1 MVLREGKAMR
11 TGTSRSDRGRRPWR
25 LALFAP
31 ALVAALMVAGAG
43 ATQDADDGAGAA
55 GNASQA
61 IEITADTL
69 EVRQSENVA
78 VFEGSVHAV
87 QGEMVLNADMLTVYY
102 REVAG
107 GQGNLGVSRIDAEGN
122 VVISSPNET
131 AQGQRGTYDV
141 ESGRIDLA
149 GGVTLS
155 QGNNIVEGE
164 VLTMDLET
172 GVSRVS
178 SGESGRVQGLFVP
191 EDEEEEE

>member
-11 TGTSRSDRGRRPWR
+11 TGTNRSDRGRRPWR
-25 LALFAP
+25 LALIAP
-31 ALVAALMVAGAG
+31 ALVAALMLASAGA
-43 ATQDADDGAGAA
+43 AQDADDGAGAA

-122 VVISSPNET
+122 VVISSPDET
-131 AQGQRGTYDV
+131 AQGQRGVYDV
-141 ESGRIDLA
+141 ENARIDLA
-149 GGVTLS
+149 GGVVLNR
-155 QGNNIVEGE
+155 GNNIVRGE
-164 VLTMDLET
+164 VLTMDLES

-178 SGESGRVQGLFVP
+178 GGSTRVQGLFVVP
-191 EDEEEEE
+191 EDEEGEE